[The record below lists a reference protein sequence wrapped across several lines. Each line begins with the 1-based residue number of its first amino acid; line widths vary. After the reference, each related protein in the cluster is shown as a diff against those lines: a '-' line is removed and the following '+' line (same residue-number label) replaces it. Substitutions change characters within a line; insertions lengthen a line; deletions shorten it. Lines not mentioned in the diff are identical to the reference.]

1 VLYASQTGTAQEI
14 ARTIHAEAAAAGLA
28 GDCMSMNELGFE
40 NLSAAKTPLV
50 VVVASSTG
58 DGDPPDNAAAAYVA
72 MKKSWPSD
80 RLAGVKF
87 TVLGLG
93 DSNYTRFMHV
103 PRGIKSRCA
112 GCSGFC
118 EHGRGVGM
126 LALSMLGC
134 VVAATGAVV

>member
-40 NLSAAKTPLV
+40 NLTAAKTPLV

-93 DSNYTRFMHV
+93 DSNYTRYMHV
-103 PRGIKSRCA
+103 PRGIKSRWA
-112 GCSGFC
+112 ESA
-118 EHGRGVGM
+118 VAT
-126 LALSMLGC
+126 AL
-134 VVAATGAVV
+134 